1 MFALCSFPL
10 SLLMISSIEAALA
23 TARHPAKHFHS
34 SVSHHSLIQL
44 VALPC
49 SLEKKKLSLRD
60 WFQVTH
66 PGGVKCGHYG
76 PRFALLSISQHCF
89 ELS

>member
-1 MFALCSFPL
+1 MLALCSFPL

-23 TARHPAKHFHS
+23 TARHPTKHFHS

-66 PGGVKCGHYG
+66 PGGLNVGTMAPGFCSS
-76 PRFALLSISQHCF
+76 PFPNTASN
-89 ELS
+89 